1 DLIGRNILER
11 VHPHDRGLMELP
23 GTGSE
28 PPAYATAQVRI
39 RRRDEVERVLLITV
53 VPVADADGSAML
65 GTAIDVTLQPDALN
79 LSVRMAALGRLA
91 GGIAH
96 DFNNLLLVIGGQIER
111 IRRAASSNRE
121 VAQALDAMEAAARR
135 AASLT
140 DRLLSFGRG
149 QMLVPQVIDLDAF
162 VADIEQEL
170 ADRAGKNVRVATAQG
185 SSHPVAVRV

>member
-1 DLIGRNILER
+1 MAIPTGHDLSTLQTPLVDVLPAPVFVARDRRFVYVNHASSALFGVDPSDLIGRNILER

-39 RRRDEVERVLLITV
+39 RRRDEVERVLRITV

-96 DFNNLLLVIGGQIER
+96 DFNNLLLVIGGQIE
-111 IRRAASSNRE
+111 
-121 VAQALDAMEAAARR
+121 
-135 AASLT
+135 
-140 DRLLSFGRG
+140 
-149 QMLVPQVIDLDAF
+149 
-162 VADIEQEL
+162 
-170 ADRAGKNVRVATAQG
+170 
-185 SSHPVAVRV
+185 